1 MFWFYN
7 KHGRPVQI
15 ANRKPINL
23 SRGGM
28 IDEHPNT
35 RIEDVEEDTIQSLL
49 EVGSLVIPRPVMERG
64 YMNGYPFLHRLRGKE
79 IKDPSRLVPVVVMSR
94 ELIVPKANAGSVK
107 KWLEKR
113 GVTLPIPED
122 F

>member
-1 MFWFYN
+1 
-7 KHGRPVQI
+7 
-15 ANRKPINL
+15 
-23 SRGGM
+23 M